1 MSHYRSPVD
10 PSPPERLEPLLLPP
24 VQEPPPRRR
33 QLFWNAM
40 GLILLLAFL
49 LSSLFPRG
57 SPFAWPAALPA
68 GAPSWAWD
76 AQGAIALITT
86 ETSKGTGF
94 NVAPQ
99 GLFVTAAHVA
109 KRCES
114 CEVSVLRG
122 PRYRGRVM
130 AEDDVLDVAL
140 LYLREKP
147 LLAPGTLPAL
157 PLRASSEDLQ
167 PGDTIWVLG
176 NPGDELGVLTQ
187 GRFRG
192 VYPDPRHGNV
202 LVLFVPV
209 QHGHSGSPVLD
220 EEGRVIG
227 MVFAAGSIQELGRPL
242 RVGVALPVE
251 VLWDILEKAPHK

>member
-1 MSHYRSPVD
+1 MSHHRSPVD
-10 PSPPERLEPLLLPP
+10 PSPPERLVPLLLPP
-24 VQEPPPRRR
+24 VEEPSPRRGR
-33 QLFWNAM
+33 LFWTAM
-40 GLILLLAFL
+40 GLILLLAFIL
-49 LSSLFPRG
+49 TSLFPQG
-57 SPFAWPAALPA
+57 FPFAWPAALPA
-68 GAPSWAWD
+68 GAPSWARD
-76 AQGAIALITT
+76 AQRAIALIAT
-86 ETSKGTGF
+86 ETSQGTGF

-109 KRCES
+109 QWCES
-114 CEVSVLRG
+114 CSVTVLWG
-122 PRYRGRVM
+122 PRYRGTVM

-140 LYLREKP
+140 LDLKGKP

-176 NPGDELGVLTQ
+176 NPEDQLGVLTE

-202 LVLFVPV
+202 LILFVPV

-220 EEGRVIG
+220 EEGRVVG
-227 MVFAAGSIQELGRPL
+227 MVIALGIIEELETQVQ
-242 RVGVALPVE
+242 VGVALPVE
-251 VLWDILEKAPHK
+251 ALWDILEKAPHE